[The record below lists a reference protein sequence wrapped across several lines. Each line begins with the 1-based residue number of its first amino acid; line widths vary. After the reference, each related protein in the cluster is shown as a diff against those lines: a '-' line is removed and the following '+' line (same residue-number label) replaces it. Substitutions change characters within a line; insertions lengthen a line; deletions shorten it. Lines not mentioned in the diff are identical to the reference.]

1 MIFLRIC
8 EDRGIEKYGQLKD
21 LTIIDENNNQGIPLY
36 DKFLELC
43 KNADSKYNSGLFH
56 FTKENNNDLSV
67 DNLTPSLIVDDGK
80 LKKIINEL
88 YYPDCPYEFSM
99 ISTEILGNIYEQFL
113 GKVIRLTHSHQ
124 AKVEEKPE
132 VKKAGGVY
140 YTPQYIVDYIVE
152 NTVGELLNRKTPNQ
166 VSKLRILDP
175 ACGSG
180 SFLLGAYQKLLDWHL
195 EYYSILDKPPKN
207 VVYEDKKGILRLTIQ
222 EKKRI
227 LLNNIYGV
235 DIDSQAVEVTKL
247 SLLLKVLEN
256 ENKDIFEAQQKL
268 IQERALPN
276 LGTNIKCGN
285 SLINSNIINLD
296 DLSLEEVYEINPF
309 DWDEEF
315 SDVVK
320 NGGFDIIIGNPPYVS
335 WYDIINR
342 FPLEKGVYSSLK
354 YKCRPNHKD
363 AQPNIYMFFLIKTMD
378 LIKNKGKISYILPQE
393 WLYQVQDFRDYILQ
407 NSGEINVLKFNPSFR
422 VFKNNDGV
430 VGTNSLIITIKQN
443 KEKKFKLY
451 EINDLNEKNIKNI
464 LIKQEFDDNNVIFH
478 QSSKHRFLNK
488 RWEFYNN
495 LIEKILSKSTSNYVF
510 FDDKDY
516 FNVLGG
522 FQPNI
527 ELSKKFILSNTNNLN
542 DFEQKF
548 VYPCIYNS
556 SSFKRYYI
564 VDENKYWIVLNNS
577 FDNEIEFKEKCPNLF
592 NYLYTNIKPKKNKW
606 WEFPNVRNLKII
618 QSNEEK
624 LFSPRTSSKNSFSYD
639 NEYRVTKG
647 TNSIIISSIFDVKY
661 VLSILNS
668 SLATY
673 FYKEYGFS
681 YHGGSTKKYEPNNIK
696 NFMIPIKKITA
707 EKQSL
712 FIELLIK
719 LLN

>member
-36 DKFLELC
+36 DKFIELC

-195 EYYSILDKPPKN
+195 EYYSILDKPPQN

-268 IQERALPN
+268 IQERALPD
-276 LGTNIKCGN
+276 LGSNIKCGN
-285 SLINSNIINLD
+285 I
-296 DLSLEEVYEINPF
+296 VF
-309 DWDEEF
+309 
-315 SDVVK
+315 
-320 NGGFDIIIGNPPYVS
+320 
-335 WYDIINR
+335 
-342 FPLEKGVYSSLK
+342 LEK
-354 YKCRPNHKD
+354 
-363 AQPNIYMFFLIKTMD
+363 
-378 LIKNKGKISYILPQE
+378 
-393 WLYQVQDFRDYILQ
+393 
-407 NSGEINVLKFNPSFR
+407 
-422 VFKNNDGV
+422 
-430 VGTNSLIITIKQN
+430 
-443 KEKKFKLY
+443 
-451 EINDLNEKNIKNI
+451 
-464 LIKQEFDDNNVIFH
+464 
-478 QSSKHRFLNK
+478 
-488 RWEFYNN
+488 
-495 LIEKILSKSTSNYVF
+495 
-510 FDDKDY
+510 
-516 FNVLGG
+516 
-522 FQPNI
+522 
-527 ELSKKFILSNTNNLN
+527 FI
-542 DFEQKF
+542 
-548 VYPCIYNS
+548 P
-556 SSFKRYYI
+556 
-564 VDENKYWIVLNNS
+564 
-577 FDNEIEFKEKCPNLF
+577 
-592 NYLYTNIKPKKNKW
+592 
-606 WEFPNVRNLKII
+606 
-618 QSNEEK
+618 
-624 LFSPRTSSKNSFSYD
+624 
-639 NEYRVTKG
+639 
-647 TNSIIISSIFDVKY
+647 
-661 VLSILNS
+661 
-668 SLATY
+668 
-673 FYKEYGFS
+673 
-681 YHGGSTKKYEPNNIK
+681 YEPHKYNHESCK
-696 NFMIPIKKITA
+696 N
-707 EKQSL
+707 
-712 FIELLIK
+712 
-719 LLN
+719 